1 MCPELF
7 QCVMTDLLKEEEGCK
22 AIIKSAEEYDG
33 KLQKTFQIIKE
44 SGLILNK
51 EKCELKKDKLTYFG
65 HVLSADGLSPDP
77 DTVKAI
83 RELQVSTNEPELR
96 RVIGMI
102 NYLGRFIPNLATGIH
117 PMTSVKV

>member
-1 MCPELF
+1 
-7 QCVMTDLLKEEEGCK
+7 MTHLLKEEESCK

-33 KLQKTFQIIKE
+33 KLQKTFQKLIIKE

-83 RELQVSTNEPELR
+83 RELQVPTNEPELC